1 MQTEVPWLHVPW
13 TRIYYY
19 GGTSGV
25 SAVMESFGTQVTLHQ
40 LQEDYLLERAGFCG
54 DAGNGEWRRY
64 CRTWFQDAAP
74 AAGSQLMTASC
85 GDNAAMETAME
96 LGKM

>member
-1 MQTEVPWLHVPW
+1 MMAEQGRFLP
-13 TRIYYY
+13 
-19 GGTSGV
+19 
-25 SAVMESFGTQVTLHQ
+25 MESFGTQVTLHQ
-40 LQEDYLLERAGFCG
+40 LREDYLLERAGFCG

>member
-1 MQTEVPWLHVPW
+1 MQTEMPTPGELQ

-19 GGTSGV
+19 GGTSRV
-25 SAVMESFGTQVTLHQ
+25 SAVMESFGTEVTLHQ
-40 LQEDYLLERAGFCG
+40 LREDYLLERAGFCG